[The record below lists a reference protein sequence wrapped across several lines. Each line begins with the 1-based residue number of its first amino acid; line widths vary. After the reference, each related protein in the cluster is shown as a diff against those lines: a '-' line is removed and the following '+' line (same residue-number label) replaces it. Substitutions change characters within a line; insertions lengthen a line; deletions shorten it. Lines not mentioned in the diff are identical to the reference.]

1 MKAGTERVM
10 SDKMNYLAARGYDI
24 SLITYEQG
32 MHPKAYYLH
41 PSIRYVD
48 LGTRFFELERYGF
61 IKRLPI
67 YFLLRLKFR
76 KRLKDVLEKIKP
88 DIVISTTYSIKLL
101 DIILSV
107 NSQAHNI
114 VESHIACY
122 TVKKSYD
129 YRDRFFFHYLAKMY
143 DKWILGKLSKA
154 DALVVLTK
162 GDAKDWKEYANNIVV
177 IPNPVT
183 YYPESIASHDC
194 TNKRILCVGRLQ
206 EQKGFD
212 MLIDAFAQ
220 IAHLCEGWTIVIYGD
235 GNDKFSLLEKIRNLK
250 LDGRIF
256 ICPPVDDIYNEYQ
269 HSDFFVL
276 SSRFE
281 GLPLVLGEA
290 MACGIPCVSFR
301 CKYGPEDIIDDGKNG
316 LLVANGNIK
325 DLGEKMLWMIEHK
338 EERLCMGE
346 RARKDIKRLEK
357 DSIMKKWLDLFQ
369 SYEEMMN

>member
-10 SDKMNYLAARGYDI
+10 SDKMNYLAEHGYDVC
-24 SLITYEQG
+24 LITYEQG
-32 MHPKAYYLH
+32 MHPMAYPLH
-41 PSIRYVD
+41 SSIRYVD

-76 KRLKDVLEKIKP
+76 KRLKDVLNKTKP

-107 NSQAHNI
+107 NTYARNV

-122 TVKKSYD
+122 TVKKAYD
-129 YRDRFFFHYLAKMY
+129 YRDSYLFHFFAKMY
-143 DKWILGKLSKA
+143 DNWILGKLSKA

-162 GDAKDWKEYANNIVV
+162 GDANDWEEYTNNIIV

-183 YYPESIASHDC
+183 YYPETIASHEC
-194 TNKRILCVGRLQ
+194 TNMRILCVGRLQ

-212 MLIDAFAQ
+212 MLIDAFAR
-220 IAHLCEGWTIVIYGD
+220 IANLCEGWRVDIYGD
-235 GNDKFSLLEKIRNLK
+235 GQDKYTLMERIHNLN
-250 LDGRIF
+250 LDGRIS
-256 ICPPVDDIYNEYQ
+256 IRPSVDNIYNEYQ

-290 MACGIPCVSFR
+290 MSCGIPCVAFR
-301 CKYGPEDIIDDGKNG
+301 CKYGPEDIIDDGRNG

-325 DLGEKMLWMIEHK
+325 DLSEKMLWMIEHK
-338 EERLCMGE
+338 EERLYMGE
-346 RARKDIKRLEK
+346 RARQDIKRLEK
-357 DSIMKKWLDLFQ
+357 NSIMKKWLDLFD
-369 SYEEMMN
+369 SYGEILN